1 MNNGGNFFEKKSF
14 SAVATALTGIS
25 RFVTFMSLS
34 EKITIQIKN
43 QSKKYKI
50 LYNMVFITILQYG
63 FTFIFYIDL

>member
-14 SAVATALTGIS
+14 NAVATALTGMS

-43 QSKKYKI
+43 QSKKNKI
-50 LYNMVFITILQYG
+50 LHNIVFITFL
-63 FTFIFYIDL
+63 